1 MELDPK
7 NIGFSDCVRCRF
19 GAPIFGF
26 EPNVEQNAAT
36 QDAIRYLLALMPAGC
51 YLIGAVL
58 LLKYTFNE
66 QEHRAV
72 RAELD
77 RMKSGRASDGAPAAK
92 P

>member
-1 MELDPK
+1 LVLQ
-7 NIGFSDCVRCRF
+7 FS
-19 GAPIFGF
+19 GF

-77 RMKSGRASDGAPAAK
+77 RLKSGSESDGAPTAN